1 MEFEHR
7 GTELCKMRGSSRKVG
22 RMVTRRDRGNQGHP
36 GNQLTKQLGLRVGM
50 GEAGR
55 SSWGPGGAGVRG
67 PGAMLGNGTLVR
79 AQGAWEDFGSVRGVI
94 GMVTLTVAEGT
105 QRRAGLMR
113 PDAANVIP

>member
-1 MEFEHR
+1 MPDEGFFQKGGEDGHAK
-7 GTELCKMRGSSRKVG
+7 G
-22 RMVTRRDRGNQGHP
+22 RGNQGHP